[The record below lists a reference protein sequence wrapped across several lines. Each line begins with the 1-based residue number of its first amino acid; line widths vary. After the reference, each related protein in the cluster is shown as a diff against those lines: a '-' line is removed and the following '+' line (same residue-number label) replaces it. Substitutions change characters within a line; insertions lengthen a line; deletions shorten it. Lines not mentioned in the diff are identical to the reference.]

1 MSLRLRHLRRW
12 LRVQAQP
19 LLRHGLKLR
28 LANRQSILLPGIMF
42 IFIRR
47 AVLTS
52 IRICPP
58 IAFFIKRAAS
68 VMRLQLTRY
77 I

>member
-1 MSLRLRHLRRW
+1 MSLRLRHLHRW
-12 LRVQAQP
+12 LQVQAQ
-19 LLRHGLKLR
+19 LLFRHGLKLR
-28 LANRQSILLPGIMF
+28 LANRRCILLPGIMF

-52 IRICPP
+52 IRICPH

-68 VMRLQLTRY
+68 VMHLQLTRY